1 MTSIEDCGICRCGCP
16 SNDFAAA
23 SCDSACTTE
32 YNMMS
37 FLVSD
42 VPRVLTSLVLPTPA
56 PTSTNI
62 FALSAIHF
70 FHWACI
76 FVSASLLCAGSVFF
90 HSAMT
95 DAGAREVTRNWF
107 ILFCSSLFL
116 HNQRS

>member
-1 MTSIEDCGICRCGCP
+1 MPGAGPVGERFCFRTTQCPGDNESYAIPCNEWISMTSIEDCGIWRCGCP

-37 FLVSD
+37 FLVWD
-42 VPRVLTSLVLPTPA
+42 VPRVLTSLVLPRPA
-56 PTSTNI
+56 PPSTNI

-76 FVSASLLCAGSVFF
+76 FVSA
-90 HSAMT
+90 
-95 DAGAREVTRNWF
+95 
-107 ILFCSSLFL
+107 
-116 HNQRS
+116 